1 VVALLNLKDIDAKE
15 LAQLSRLEEENF
27 VTPWSIKE
35 LRSVFQSGLYSLVGL
50 FLDEEMVAYY
60 ILVDSFDV
68 YELARIAVSKKYRGH
83 GYSKLLMEDMLEKSE
98 KNIFLEVR
106 EGNVVAVSLYS
117 NFGFRIVGKRKA
129 YYSDTGEDAIVMM
142 FEK

>member
-1 VVALLNLKDIDAKE
+1 MYAIRSYYARKLNADAGIMIS
-15 LAQLSRLEEENF
+15 ASHNPA
-27 VTPWSIKE
+27 VITSYSIHYTK
-35 LRSVFQSGLYSLVGL
+35 LY
-50 FLDEEMVAYY
+50 E
-60 ILVDSFDV
+60 
-68 YELARIAVSKKYRGH
+68 
-83 GYSKLLMEDMLEKSE
+83 EDMLEKSE

-106 EGNVVAVSLYS
+106 EGNEVAVSLYS